1 MRTQASI
8 ILCGLLLAG
17 FAGSQGKDPAS
28 QRDRFSRWETLP
40 SSAQG
45 RQSEDICPHRGS
57 GRCEVTEGSHPDRAI
72 ANSAPSSSLTG
83 LRSHGS

>member
-17 FAGSQGKDPAS
+17 FAGSQGKEPAS
-28 QRDRFSRWETLP
+28 QGDRFSRWETLP
-40 SSAQG
+40 SSVRGQ
-45 RQSEDICPHRGS
+45 QSEEICPHRGS
-57 GRCEVTEGSHPDRAI
+57 GRCEVTEGLHPDRAI
-72 ANSAPSSSLTG
+72 ANSALSSSLPG